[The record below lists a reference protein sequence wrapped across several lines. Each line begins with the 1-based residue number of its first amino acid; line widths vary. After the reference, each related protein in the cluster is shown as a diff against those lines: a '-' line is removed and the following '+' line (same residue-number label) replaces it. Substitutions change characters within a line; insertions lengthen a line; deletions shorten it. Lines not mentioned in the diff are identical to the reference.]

1 MRKLLERVPEVSV
14 EKSKAEKFDEGR
26 RGGAEPKVSEADAK
40 RDPDAGSRMLQ
51 FAVLRMLQCVSEDED
66 ELPSEEFLKGIGV
79 TKEEWSKMMRAL
91 RADEPHDDDLKGLGM
106 SKEDV
111 FSNAY
116 HTKQMQLFILVH

>member
-1 MRKLLERVPEVSV
+1 MTRTV
-14 EKSKAEKFDEGR
+14 ELNDHLKRRQVIRLFSKC
-26 RGGAEPKVSEADAK
+26 P
-40 RDPDAGSRMLQ
+40 P
-51 FAVLRMLQCVSEDED
+51 QCVSEDED

-111 FSNAY
+111 FSVKWRLACMNAFGIGFEE
-116 HTKQMQLFILVH
+116 KMQMYWNAFRDGCKGRDVSEMG